1 VFISNA
7 ITKLTTE
14 GFFGSVAK
22 IIGGNFLTSIIS
34 LVTSVFIARWTSPYE
49 LGSWN
54 LVLLVSV
61 YAPIIQ
67 FGVFNGLNREL
78 PYFTGK
84 GENEAALHLARAS
97 YAWCLVL
104 SLVSAA
110 VTAAFALYYWTMQR
124 HDKALTALAIGVI
137 VVCLWPAQY
146 LTVTYRTSS
155 DFGRL
160 AGRNSVVA
168 LIGVPLTLL
177 VFWFGYVGLMAR
189 AVLLA
194 VLGVVALY
202 FRRPVAV
209 LPKWDGAALVQ
220 LARIGLPIWV
230 LGQLGIFF
238 LTLDR
243 IVLSSSPL
251 ALGFLSIS
259 IQASTFAGMIP
270 IAITMVLYPQMVQK
284 YGSTHSAM
292 EALKIVN
299 SGAALATGLGA
310 LTALCGWLLVPV
322 FIELLLPAYAPGTR
336 AAQWACL
343 TGLAMGL
350 SVYNNI
356 FNVIRRQ
363 DLYLISL
370 TIGLAVF
377 FGAWFG
383 LTRQLGQAPLES
395 AVQSL
400 LAANLAMSVASAIL
414 SRLACLH
421 HDRKA
426 AISLAPSIGSLS

>member
-1 VFISNA
+1 MSISNA
-7 ITKLTTE
+7 INKLT
-14 GFFGSVAK
+14 GSSFIGSVAK

-34 LVTSVFIARWTSPYE
+34 LVTSVFVARWTSPYE

-54 LVLLVSV
+54 LVLLISV

-78 PYFTGK
+78 PYFTGR
-84 GENEAALHLARAS
+84 GERETALHLARAS
-97 YAWCLVL
+97 FSWCLVL
-104 SLVSAA
+104 CVVSA
-110 VTAAFALYYWTMQR
+110 VLTALFALYYWTVQR
-124 HDKALTALAIGVI
+124 GDLALTALSIGAI
-137 VVCLWPAQY
+137 VVCLWPAQF

-160 AGRNSVVA
+160 ASRNSVVA

-177 VFWFGYVGLMAR
+177 VFWFGYRGLMAR

-194 VLGVVALY
+194 VFSVLALY
-202 FRRPVAV
+202 FRRPVV
-209 LPKWDGAALVQ
+209 VRPQWDKCALAQ
-220 LARIGLPIWV
+220 LARVGLPIWV

-243 IVLSSSPL
+243 IVLSASPL
-251 ALGFLSIS
+251 TLGYLSIAN
-259 IQASTFAGMIP
+259 QASTFAGMIP

-284 YGSTHSAM
+284 YGETHSAVA
-292 EALKIVN
+292 ALNIVK

-310 LTALCGWLLVPV
+310 LTALCGWFLVPV
-322 FIELLLPAYAPGTR
+322 FIELLLPAYTPGIP

-350 SVYNNI
+350 SVYGNV

-363 DLYLISL
+363 DLYLISFG
-370 TIGLAVF
+370 IGLAVF
-377 FGAWFG
+377 FGAWSA
-383 LTRQLGQAPLES
+383 LTGPLGQAPLES
-395 AVQSL
+395 AVQSM
-400 LAANLAMSVASAIL
+400 LAANLSMAVASAIT

-421 HDRKA
+421 HDRKLA
-426 AISLAPSIGSLS
+426 ARPATTPIGGI